1 MVWHV
6 TRRAV
11 NRRSAVRRVCHC
23 TIYLPASIHHC
34 VFFFIQSCYLYHLAT
49 TPCGVSQHLCNL
61 ALSIQHVSIPPTVSR
76 CTESIAFRVLSA
88 SSSIGLWIGY
98 VYVSKIILVL
108 HTLYALAFQIRRAR
122 MLCLLRWRRTVHLE
136 WRFPT
141 LCHGRYHTPS

>member
-1 MVWHV
+1 MACYPPCCKPAKCCAKGLSLHHLS
-6 TRRAV
+6 TRLHP
-11 NRRSAVRRVCHC
+11 SLSFSSSC
-23 TIYLPASIHHC
+23 
-34 VFFFIQSCYLYHLAT
+34 QSCYLYHLAT
-49 TPCGVSQHLCNL
+49 TPCGISQHLCNL
-61 ALSIQHVSIPPTVSR
+61 APSIQHVSVPPTVSR

-108 HTLYALAFQIRRAR
+108 HPLYALAFQIRRAR

-136 WRFPT
+136 WLFPK